1 MWVDFTVTLQVM
13 LIERLIE
20 IFMANCQRY
29 RHTIRR
35 CSKILLATS
44 DFAKRMQDDINLYV
58 TRDRLNNATFRQKLD
73 QISKIPISRSRNPL
87 KPVFQD
93 ISTFDAQNPV
103 AGSLLRE
110 LNIGKKAH
118 CK

>member
-58 TRDRLNNATFRQKLD
+58 TRDRLNNASFRQKLD
-73 QISKIPISRSRNPL
+73 QISKIPI
-87 KPVFQD
+87 
-93 ISTFDAQNPV
+93 
-103 AGSLLRE
+103 
-110 LNIGKKAH
+110 
-118 CK
+118 

>member
-58 TRDRLNNATFRQKLD
+58 KRDRLNNATFRQKLD

-87 KPVFQD
+87 KLVFQD

-103 AGSLLRE
+103 VGSLLRE
-110 LNIGKKAH
+110 LNIGKKEH